1 MTGFI
6 LSFDNGGG
14 ITLQSNTYCHH
25 YNDPEQAAT
34 DVYCLLKG
42 QNPASWDNN
51 EPEHRTDNYDYDQ
64 SDIAE
69 ILSKPFNQDRHS
81 GYAEESLFWNL
92 KYEMGKPM
100 YLVIQKGYAL
110 FGKGHTKEEAVED
123 MREWIEKDSRL
134 QDWTASDF
142 ESSYH
147 SANDGDMVLVEL
159 TKELAEDYGVAL
171 GGE

>member
-1 MTGFI
+1 
-6 LSFDNGGG
+6 
-14 ITLQSNTYCHH
+14 
-25 YNDPEQAAT
+25 
-34 DVYCLLKG
+34 
-42 QNPASWDNN
+42 
-51 EPEHRTDNYDYDQ
+51 
-64 SDIAE
+64 
-69 ILSKPFNQDRHS
+69 
-81 GYAEESLFWNL
+81 
-92 KYEMGKPM
+92 M

-123 MREWIEKDSRL
+123 MREWIDKDSAL